1 MTSEWNNYQNS
12 TTAGT
17 SNSAKWRIDHLN
29 LKRFAGKDK
38 TLLDIGANHGQF
50 AIVLSPV
57 FKSITA
63 VEPEVEAPILTEN
76 VSWFKKSF
84 KEFIT
89 ETNDTYDVV
98 FSFATTRE
106 IKIKDKIN
114 EHTIVKGHY
123 DLVKPDGILIYETHL
138 LDRQDMQEHSRIM
151 LKAFRELFNEEIE
164 SGKSRN
170 ERMYYIFKK

>member
-50 AIVLSPV
+50 AIVLSPI

-76 VSWFKKSF
+76 VSWFKKGF
-84 KEFIT
+84 KEFIS
-89 ETNDTYDVV
+89 ETNETYDVV
-98 FSFATTRE
+98 FSFATSRE
-106 IKIKDKIN
+106 IRNNDKIH
-114 EHTIVKGHY
+114 EGHIAKGHY

-138 LDRQDMQEHSRIM
+138 LDMEGVKLHNPIM
-151 LKAFRELFNEEIE
+151 LNAFTELFDMEIE
-164 SGKSRN
+164 SGTSRN
-170 ERMYYIFKK
+170 KRRYYIFKK

>member
-1 MTSEWNNYQNS
+1 MTSEWNDYQNNE
-12 TTAGT
+12 TAGT

-29 LKRFAGKDK
+29 LKRFAGQDK
-38 TLLDIGANHGQF
+38 TLLEIGANQGQF
-50 AIVLSPV
+50 AIELSPD
-57 FKSITA
+57 FKHITA
-63 VEPEVEAPILTEN
+63 VEPFVPTPNLPEN
-76 VSWFKKSF
+76 VSWFKKGF
-84 KEFIT
+84 KEFIS
-89 ETNDTYDVV
+89 ETNETYDVV
-98 FSFATTRE
+98 FSFATSRE
-106 IKIKDKIN
+106 IRNNDKIH
-114 EHTIVKGHY
+114 EGHIAKGHY

>member
-1 MTSEWNNYQNS
+1 MTSEWNDYQNNE
-12 TTAGT
+12 TAGT

-29 LKRFAGKDK
+29 LKRFAGQDK
-38 TLLDIGANHGQF
+38 TLLEIGANQGQF
-50 AIVLSPV
+50 AIELSPD
-57 FKSITA
+57 FKHITA
-63 VEPEVEAPILTEN
+63 VEPFVPTPKLPEN

-123 DLVKPDGILIYETHL
+123 DLVKPNGILIYETHL